1 MSVLI
6 GSARIDENNRIT
18 GGRYGDQTGY
28 EVCTE
33 PWYKHSQGWVVCR
46 AKDPERREW
55 IATAMEQACENDLI
69 GYDQNYRNTLFNAA
83 KEVGF
88 CPAKITRA
96 CDTDCS
102 ALVRICCLYAE
113 VNVPDFYTGNEVE
126 VLGQT
131 GKFEIIRDSEVC
143 DSDRLLMRGDI
154 LVTRTQGHTA
164 VVLSNGS
171 GIHQEE
177 EPSADVYSLAA
188 AAQVITGDYDAFISY
203 LADRAINGDF
213 GNGEKRKQMLRGL
226 YDDVRAEINR
236 R

>member
-1 MSVLI
+1 MSVQI
-6 GSARIDENNRIT
+6 GSARIDEHNRIT

-33 PWYKHSQGWVVCR
+33 DWYKHSQGWVVCR
-46 AKDPERREW
+46 AKDPEQREW

-113 VNVPDFYTGNEVE
+113 INVPDFYTGNEVA
-126 VLGQT
+126 VLEQT
-131 GKFEIIRDSEVC
+131 GKFDIIRDSEVC

-171 GIHQEE
+171 GINQTETGTE
-177 EPSADVYSLAA
+177 LEVAA
-188 AAQVITGDYDAFISY
+188 EVITTRYDEFIDY
-203 LADRAINGDF
+203 LADRAIEGDF
-213 GNGEKRKQMLRGL
+213 GNGERRKQLLRGL